1 VSVGLGEVENEGKL
15 GSRGMNGGGLHR
27 WISVDMYGSMLTGNV
42 VKGSRNSNGCRGI
55 VTSGSSELVREMLL
69 HELGVFAEI
78 DLVLQDLST
87 GLSWSLFRR

>member
-1 VSVGLGEVENEGKL
+1 
-15 GSRGMNGGGLHR
+15 
-27 WISVDMYGSMLTGNV
+27 MLTGNV
-42 VKGSRNSNGCRGI
+42 VKGSSNPNGCRGI

-69 HELGVFAEI
+69 HELGVFAET